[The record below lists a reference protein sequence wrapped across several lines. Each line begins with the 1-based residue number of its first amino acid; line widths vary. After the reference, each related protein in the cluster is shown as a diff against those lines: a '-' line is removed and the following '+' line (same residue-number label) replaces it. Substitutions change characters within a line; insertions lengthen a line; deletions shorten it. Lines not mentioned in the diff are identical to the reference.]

1 MGNNARKYVDL
12 LHKATGGKHAN
23 WDPPKL
29 VEVGD
34 WGYVDQKTAA
44 FVKEGNIFTDPEC
57 SDALENLDKRVLYSS
72 PEDVIRFDANAV
84 STGGGNI
91 SAGLGATGD
100 VGIKVDVAW
109 TFSPKNRG
117 AVITASDVSTAYL
130 ETGIIFP
137 RLDKIKKLKDK
148 AVVVETLTCP
158 AYALLLTD
166 KGRGGSASV
175 TLETWV
181 SGAGVSVGPGI
192 GGRWKAESQTG
203 VWRTA
208 YGYRTDE
215 RAAKDVVFTPL
226 FKLRTTNRRL
236 RWPAAP
242 IYRGAITHQYEEYEL
257 PWKALDEDGEE
268 EDVVDDVTD
277 SPVSALY

>member
-12 LHKATGGKHAN
+12 LHRSTGGKHAN
-23 WDPPKL
+23 WNPPKI
-29 VEVGD
+29 VGD
-34 WGYVDQKTAA
+34 WGRVDKTTAE

-57 SDALENLDKRVLYSS
+57 SDALGFLDKPVLYSS

-100 VGIKVDVAW
+100 VGIKIDAAW

-117 AVITASDVSTAYL
+117 AVITASDAMTAYL
-130 ETGIIFP
+130 EPGIIFP
-137 RLDKIKKLKDK
+137 RLDGVKKLNGK
-148 AVVVETLTCP
+148 AIVIETLTCP

-181 SGAGVSVGPGI
+181 SGAGASVGPGI
-192 GGRWKAESQTG
+192 GGKWKYESQTG

-215 RAAKDVVFTPL
+215 KTGQSAVFTPL
-226 FKLRTTNRRL
+226 FTLRTTTRRL
-236 RWPAAP
+236 WPR
-242 IYRGAITHQYEEYEL
+242 YRGGEAITHQYEGYEL
-257 PWKALDEDGEE
+257 PWKILDEDGEE
-268 EDVVDDVTD
+268 EDVADDVAD

>member
-57 SDALENLDKRVLYSS
+57 SDALGYLDKPVLYSS
-72 PEDVIRFDANAV
+72 PEDVVRFDANAV

-91 SAGLGATGD
+91 SADLGATGD

-117 AVITASDVSTAYL
+117 AAITASDVSTAYL

-137 RLDKIKKLKDK
+137 RLAKIKKLKDK

-181 SGAGVSVGPGI
+181 SGAGVSVGPGV

-215 RAAKDVVFTPL
+215 RTAKDAVFTPL
-226 FKLRTTNRRL
+226 FTLRTTNRRL
-236 RWPAAP
+236 WPR
-242 IYRGAITHQYEEYEL
+242 YRGGEAITHQYEGYEL
-257 PWKALDEDGEE
+257 PWKILDEDGEE
-268 EDVVDDVTD
+268 EEVADDVTD